1 MYVLSFL
8 NELGHSMA
16 TEHNLGNLYAKQGQR
31 AKAMENVLSLLN
43 ELGHSMTQ

>member
-1 MYVLSFL
+1 
-8 NELGHSMA
+8 MA
-16 TEHNLGNLYAKQGQR
+16 LAKQGQR